1 MTGSAKTLRR
11 RQRTTSGSTMIEAT
25 FCLMAFIAIIFLIMD
40 LSWAVFAKVA
50 LQNGVR
56 AGVRYAVTSQTSGS
70 LGQVASI
77 QQEVE
82 QQAMGFLTDAQ
93 ANSLVSVCFFSVS
106 SNPPASLGGGTGATA
121 TSIGPAN
128 SGGNLVT
135 VSVANYPVSPFAP
148 LYRNS
153 APVSISVSSGDL
165 IESSG
170 TGITPPSL

>member
-1 MTGSAKTLRR
+1 
-11 RQRTTSGSTMIEAT
+11 
-25 FCLMAFIAIIFLIMD
+25 
-40 LSWAVFAKVA
+40 
-50 LQNGVR
+50 
-56 AGVRYAVTSQTSGS
+56 
-70 LGQVASI
+70 
-77 QQEVE
+77 
-82 QQAMGFLTDAQ
+82 MGFLTDAQ
-93 ANSLVSVCFFSVS
+93 TNSLVSVCFFSVS
-106 SNPPASLGGGTGATA
+106 SNPPASLGCGTGATA
-121 TSIGPAN
+121 TAIGPAN